1 MATSISI
8 WKELRELGRDGE
20 SGEEAGKAGEDSDE
34 LNQFAPS
41 SNQACSVNC
50 YQSRSHSTCLRGKLR
65 ESSFHPLKVVPHVR
79 GFCGGSCSGSCS
91 VCKGFF

>member
-20 SGEEAGKAGEDSDE
+20 TGEEAGKAGEDSDE
-34 LNQFAPS
+34 LNPFAPS

-50 YQSRSHSTCLRGKLR
+50 YQSRSHSTCLK
-65 ESSFHPLKVVPHVR
+65 ESSGKARFIL
-79 GFCGGSCSGSCS
+79 
-91 VCKGFF
+91 